1 MTQKL
6 LKNSSVEEC
15 VLINEVLE
23 RYTYDGLT
31 LGPKHLNF
39 QYILICLNDMHRV
52 IKYTFKMTKLMV
64 SDHWQPY
71 QALKILDIDG
81 ILYSDYTVET
91 EMYNKLNK
99 GTNKYGTIT
108 FTYKS
113 AHPKNCLGN
122 VPCRNFFIQLN
133 MQEPLNIKR
142 MSKISSCFIQ

>member
-1 MTQKL
+1 MFIRYQKETKPLTQKL

-71 QALKILDIDG
+71 QALKILDING

-99 GTNKYGTIT
+99 GTNK
-108 FTYKS
+108 
-113 AHPKNCLGN
+113 
-122 VPCRNFFIQLN
+122 
-133 MQEPLNIKR
+133 
-142 MSKISSCFIQ
+142 